1 MCKMIGPAIVY
12 LLILASPTLALP
24 PRSRA
29 LNQRATSTLAC
40 PAPSTVTV
48 TVTAYLS
55 GTTQFSTS
63 TTATQASP
71 TAASYVSLG
80 CIADDSSRVMNQ
92 TRTSVKSVDEC
103 ARIGKASGRRYF
115 GIENGFECYVA
126 DVLSKN
132 IPSTGCD
139 TPCSSGTVGGGCGGP
154 WRLNL
159 YEFALAS
166 SIPSLA
172 PSSAISTSATT
183 TTSSATVSSAIPTA
197 STGYTYQGCIA
208 DSSSRA
214 MNQTWTSTDS
224 MTIARCGD
232 IAKAAGRR
240 YFGLQN
246 GAECFVSD
254 TLAFQTTSTGCTI
267 KCSGDQSAVCG
278 GSWAISLYSWN
289 DKSPTASS
297 AATSVAATTQVPAVS
312 STTTAA
318 TSSFSQY
325 STCPVATST
334 SAAPVST
341 ATVCYDFLCPPREN
355 ATVRPAIQAFFD
367 EVANHV
373 SCR

>member
-1 MCKMIGPAIVY
+1 MILPSVLSLFA
-12 LLILASPTLALP
+12 LASPILALP

-29 LNQRATSTLAC
+29 LYQRATSTLAC

-48 TVTAYLS
+48 TVTAYVS
-55 GTTQFSTS
+55 GTTQSSASPTVS
-63 TTATQASP
+63 QASP
-71 TAASYVSLG
+71 TAVNYVSLG
-80 CIADDSSRVMNQ
+80 CITDDSSRAMNQ

-132 IPSTGCD
+132 VPSTGCD
-139 TPCSSGTVGGGCGGP
+139 TPCSSGTVAGGCGGP

-159 YEFALAS
+159 YEFSSAS

-172 PSSAISTSATT
+172 TSSAISISATT
-183 TTSSATVSSAIPTA
+183 IGSPSTVSSSSPAVT
-197 STGYTYQGCIA
+197 SGYTYQGCIA

-214 MNQTWTSTDS
+214 MNQTWTTTDS

-240 YFGLQN
+240 YFGLQD
-246 GAECFVSD
+246 GQQCFVSD
-254 TLAFQTTSTGCTI
+254 TLAFQTTSTGCTT
-267 KCSGDQSAVCG
+267 KCRGDQSAICG

-289 DKSPTASS
+289 GQTPAASLPASS
-297 AATSVAATTQVPAVS
+297 A
-312 STTTAA
+312 STTTRA

-334 SAAPVST
+334 SATPVST

-355 ATVRPAIQAFFD
+355 AAVRPAVEAAFD
-367 EVANHV
+367 EVSNRI